1 MSAGEYERVN
11 EVKRRNR
18 DRLMALANVVSVGI
32 GRKVVGEGESERL
45 VIRVYVSKKVPAELL
60 AAEQRIPA
68 EVEGVP
74 TDVVEVGEVRLHG
87 EDNGS

>member
-1 MSAGEYERVN
+1 MAAGEYENVN

-18 DRLMALANVVSVGI
+18 DRLMAPANVVGVGI
-32 GRKVVGEGESERL
+32 GPKIVAGEESGRL
-45 VIRVYVSKKVPAELL
+45 VIRVYVRKKVPAEVLD
-60 AAEQRIPA
+60 AGQRIPA